1 MGHVSMQAA
10 FPDSFVFAE
19 GTIAS
24 AAGTRS
30 TAFIDANLLFSGHF
44 AREGVDLIVSSST
57 ENVII
62 PDYFKSETPASLM
75 TPEGASLS
83 GRVIEAMTARVQYAQ
98 ADQIA
103 GAVPAVG
110 NVAKISGTAV
120 VTRNGVPV
128 ELKQG
133 DKLLKGDVVQTG
145 ADTTIGI
152 SFVDGTALG
161 LASNARIVLDEMT
174 YDPNGSSNSSLLS
187 LIQGTITLVAGHTAK
202 FGNMRVETPV
212 ATMGIRGTAIM
223 VEIAAD
229 NGPSKFSVLKEPD
242 GKIGSF
248 NLYDKETGD
257 LLKVVS
263 QAGLMTVVTP
273 LGAGQPV
280 SAVDQLKTLA
290 DMQSEKNLIQQVFQI
305 FYPNYNPDAG
315 GGDRSGSSVNPL
327 ATPTR
332 SFAAVGSDSGVP
344 ALMALA
350 AGAVLIPAAA
360 ATPETI
366 FYLQETPVVRTV
378 LVTNVV
384 DVQGSQGPVAR
395 NFAISDQVTV
405 SIDGQVVGES
415 AGRYLP
421 GTGALKGVESTVPAP
436 QDVNL
441 ASLVHVDPA
450 TGVVTY
456 DASQFA
462 FLGVGEAAIY
472 TIGFESQPGSAVIP
486 ETLTLT
492 INGLNDDPTV
502 EHPIPDQKAREG
514 CRFEYVIP
522 ACVFADLDV
531 NDTLTFRAVLANGDP
546 LPSWLTFDP
555 ATMTF
560 SGTPPKGEECVIHIK
575 VIASDEH
582 NATAV
587 DQFDLVIAD
596 SHHHHHHHDDHHHHH
611 DHWFDGDAHGFAVS
625 LDDHETMTVTDS
637 HGTAKVNAVV
647 NDDHDHRGEARKT
660 DVSDCRDSCSH
671 DVDPAHDDGWSASKT
686 SGSSSERTVLSN
698 KTYDT
703 GSSDMRVTSSVHV
716 SASSDF
722 DAGRSAAVD
731 VQILPREV
739 TDYSGQTSASVSH
752 HGHGV
757 FAKGNMS
764 FSWSNSFGHQRDGSG
779 ADNFTFRLDIGPN
792 SGHDSHGFSF
802 DQATAGKSW
811 SGFGGTADIS
821 SLIHVIT
828 NVDFF
833 PAHDGHGTSRAS
845 SSAEVHTHQSDYH
858 LV

>member
-19 GTIAS
+19 GTISNTPEARG
-24 AAGTRS
+24 GTCV
-30 TAFIDANLLFSGHF
+30 DAELLFSGHF
-44 AREGVDLIVSSST
+44 DREGADLIVSNAT
-57 ENVII
+57 ESVII
-62 PDYFKSETPASLM
+62 PDYFKGETRASLM
-75 TPEGASLS
+75 SPEGASLS

-103 GAVPAVG
+103 SAVPAVG

-133 DKLLKGDVVQTG
+133 DRLLKGDEVQTG

-174 YDPNGSSNSSLLS
+174 YDPHGSSNSSLLS

-229 NGPSKFSVLKEPD
+229 NGPSKFSVLREPD
-242 GKIGSF
+242 GRVGAF

-273 LGAGQPV
+273 LGVGQPV

-290 DMQSEKNLIQQVFQI
+290 DIQSEKNLIQQVFQI
-305 FYPNYNPDAG
+305 FYPNYNPDGG
-315 GGDRSGSSVNPL
+315 GGDRFGSSVNPL
-327 ATPTR
+327 VAPTKG
-332 SFAAVGSDSGVP
+332 FASLGSDSGVP

-366 FYLQETPVVRTV
+366 FYPPDTPVVRTV
-378 LVTNVV
+378 AVTNVV

-415 AGRYLP
+415 AGRYVA
-421 GTGALKGVESTVPAP
+421 GTGTLNGVESTVPAP
-436 QDVNL
+436 QGINL
-441 ASLVHVDPA
+441 TNLVHIDPA

-472 TIGFESQPGSAVIP
+472 TIGFESQPGPAVIP

-492 INGLNDDPTV
+492 INGLNDSPTV
-502 EHPIPDQKAREG
+502 DHPIPDQKAREG

-546 LPSWLTFDP
+546 LPNWLTFDP

-596 SHHHHHHHDDHHHHH
+596 SHHHHHHDR
-611 DHWFDGDAHGFAVS
+611 WFDIDGHGFDVS
-625 LDDHETMTVTDS
+625 LDDHDTMTVTDS
-637 HGTAKVNAVV
+637 HDTAKASAVV
-647 NDDHDHRGEARKT
+647 SDEHDHSGEARKT
-660 DVSDCRDSCSH
+660 DVSDCWDSCSH
-671 DVDPAHDDGWSASKT
+671 NADPDEHNGWSVSKT
-686 SGSSSERTVLSN
+686 SGSSGERAAFSS

-703 GSSDMRVTSSVHV
+703 GSSEMRTTSSVHV
-716 SASSDF
+716 TASLDF
-722 DAGRSAAVD
+722 DSGRSVATD

-739 TDYSGQTSASVSH
+739 TDYSGQTNTSH
-752 HGHGV
+752 YGHGF
-757 FAKGNMS
+757 FAKGGMS
-764 FSWSNSFGHQRDGSG
+764 FSWSHSFSHQQDGST
-779 ADNFTFRLDIGPN
+779 AQNFTFRLDIGQN
-792 SGHDSHGFSF
+792 TVNQSHSHSF
-802 DQATAGKSW
+802 DLMQTGKSW
-811 SGFGGTADIS
+811 SGGHVDIS
-821 SLIHVIT
+821 ALVHAMT
-828 NVDFF
+828 GFDAF
-833 PAHDGHGTSRAS
+833 AGHDEHGTSRVS

>member
-1 MGHVSMQAA
+1 MSKATMQAA
-10 FPDSFVFAE
+10 VPDSFIF
-19 GTIAS
+19 
-24 AAGTRS
+24 AAGDAQDLAGADTF
-30 TAFIDANLLFSGHF
+30 AFIDAELLFSGHYS
-44 AREGVDLIVSSST
+44 RHGVDLVLAGET
-57 ENVII
+57 ESVII
-62 PDYFKSETPASLM
+62 PDYFKGELRASL
-75 TPEGASLS
+75 TSPEGASLS

-103 GAVPAVG
+103 SAVPAVG
-110 NVAKISGTAV
+110 NLAKISGTAV

-152 SFVDGTALG
+152 SFIDGTALG
-161 LASNARIVLDEMT
+161 LASNARIVLNEMT

-248 NLYDKETGD
+248 HLYDKETGD
-257 LLKVVS
+257 LLKIVS

-273 LGAGQPV
+273 LGVGQPV

-290 DMQSEKNLIQQVFQI
+290 DMQSEKNLIQQVFQM
-305 FYPNYNPDAG
+305 FYPNYNPDGG

-327 ATPTR
+327 ANPTR
-332 SFAAVGSDSGVP
+332 SFAAVGADSGVP

-350 AGAVLIPAAA
+350 AGAVLVPAAA
-360 ATPETI
+360 ATPETV
-366 FYLQETPVVRTV
+366 FYQQETPVVRTV
-378 LVTNVV
+378 AVTNVV
-384 DVQGSQGPVAR
+384 DVQGSQGPVSR

-415 AGRYLP
+415 AGRYVA
-421 GTGALKGVESTVPAP
+421 GTGTLKGVESTVPAP
-436 QDVNL
+436 QGVNL
-441 ASLVHVDPA
+441 ANLVHVDPA

-472 TIGFESQPGSAVIP
+472 TIGFESQPGSAIIP

-492 INGLNDDPTV
+492 INGLNDNPTV

-522 ACVFADLDV
+522 ACVFADLDA
-531 NDTLTFRAVLANGDP
+531 NDTLTYRAVLANGDP

-582 NATAV
+582 NGTAV

-596 SHHHHHHHDDHHHHH
+596 SHHHHHHDHHHDH
-611 DHWFDGDAHGFAVS
+611 DHWFDHDGHGFAVS
-625 LDDHETMTVTDS
+625 LDDHETMTVTDG
-637 HGTAKVNAVV
+637 HETTKVSAVV
-647 NDDHDHRGEARKT
+647 TDDHDHRSEARKI
-660 DVSDCRDSCSH
+660 DVSDCRDSCSG
-671 DVDPAHDDGWSASKT
+671 DADSAGDDGWSASKT
-686 SGSSSERTVLSN
+686 AESSSGERSVLPS
-698 KTYDT
+698 KTYDS
-703 GSSDMRVTSSVHV
+703 GPSDARATNSVHLPT
-716 SASSDF
+716 SSDF
-722 DAGRSAAVD
+722 DTGRSAATD
-731 VQILPREV
+731 MQMLSREV
-739 TDYSGQTSASVSH
+739 VDYSSQTNVSH
-752 HGHGV
+752 HSHGF
-757 FAKGNMS
+757 FAKGSMS
-764 FSWSNSFGHQRDGSG
+764 FSWSGSFDHQRGGAG
-779 ADNFTFRLDIGPN
+779 ADNFTFRLDIGRSSSN
-792 SGHDSHGFSF
+792 DSHGFSF
-802 DQATAGKSW
+802 DQAPAGKSW
-811 SGFGGTADIS
+811 SGDATDIA
-821 SLIHVIT
+821 SLVHAMT
-828 NVDFF
+828 NFDFF
-833 PAHDGHGTSRAS
+833 GAHDGQGTSRVS
-845 SSAEVHTHQSDYH
+845 SSVEVHTHQSDFH